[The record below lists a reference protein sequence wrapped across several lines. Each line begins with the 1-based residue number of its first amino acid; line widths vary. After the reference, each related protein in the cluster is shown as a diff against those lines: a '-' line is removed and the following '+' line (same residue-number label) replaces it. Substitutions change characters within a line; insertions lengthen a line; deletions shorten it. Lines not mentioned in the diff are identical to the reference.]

1 MLYTILRIIFAIFF
15 QVLFRAKTYG
25 KEHLP
30 AEGPVILAA
39 NHMSNWDPP
48 LLATFLPRTVSYMAK
63 IELFEHPVF
72 GAAIRHCHAFPVKR
86 GAADRGAIKAAI
98 NVLKQGRVLGLF
110 PEGTR
115 SKDGKLHK
123 AEAGVGLLAAMS
135 GAPVVPACIVGTDRI
150 MQHGGFLPKLRIMY
164 GEPMH
169 FTGDKRDKEQLAA
182 FSQEIMA
189 HIAAMREEIEKIS

>member
-1 MLYTILRIIFAIFF
+1 MFYKILKVIFRFTF
-15 QVLFRAKTYG
+15 NLLFSPKVIGAENVP
-25 KEHLP
+25 KEG
-30 AEGPVILAA
+30 AMIMAA

-48 LLATFLPRTVSYMAK
+48 LLATFLPRPVSYMAK
-63 IELFEHPVF
+63 IELFEHPIF
-72 GAAIRHCHAFPVKR
+72 GAAIRRCHAFPVKR
-86 GAADRGAIKAAI
+86 GAADRGAIKAAV
-98 NVLKQGRVLGLF
+98 NVLRQGHVLGLF

-150 MQHGGFLPKLRIMY
+150 MQKGGFLPKLSIMY

-169 FTGDKRDKEQLAA
+169 FTGDKRDKEQLEA